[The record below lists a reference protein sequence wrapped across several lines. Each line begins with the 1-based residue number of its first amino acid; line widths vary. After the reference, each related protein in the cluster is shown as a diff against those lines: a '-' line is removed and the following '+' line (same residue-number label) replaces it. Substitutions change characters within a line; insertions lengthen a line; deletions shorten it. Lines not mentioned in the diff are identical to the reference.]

1 MAQYK
6 LTTYI
11 ERLES
16 LYKKAREDYNKAI
29 KSLNELE
36 DSHRKKI
43 SSGELNAIGVQ
54 KEGELYNTKKREY
67 LDSIA
72 AARDT
77 FTTSAAEIRQAV
89 DTLFSNLYRVDP
101 ASIDLKAVEI
111 LKSGMLT
118 QTELLEM
125 ATKYKEQGNLAMYR
139 YCGTFADEKYSPET
153 RSLAGAAKMA
163 LQRTDLQQID
173 SFIDMCLKG
182 LRDDVDLADGI
193 DKHHEEWLQS
203 YLQEAEEITATVDT
217 PWDN

>member
-43 SSGELNAIGVQ
+43 SSGELNAVGVQ
-54 KEGELYNTKKREY
+54 REGELYNTKKREY
-67 LDSIA
+67 LDAIA

-77 FTTSAAEIRQAV
+77 FTTGAAEIRQAV
-89 DTLFSNLYRVDP
+89 DTLFRDLYRVDP

-125 ATKYKEQGNLAMYR
+125 ATNYKEQGNLAMYR